1 MNWSASVV
9 LVGGLGIVAAGA
21 AVVSLPNLAILTA
34 AIPPFDSAVTIL
46 PFSAVSG
53 VVTFFV
59 GVIVASFIGP
69 ACAGFTPS
77 NATGNWGITSLPPN
91 TWNHVHHPVN
101 RHLLADRVALRRDRR
116 DDTPSFGVQ
125 SVRNDRSC

>member
-1 MNWSASVV
+1 LLRGESDGAFAYGELQSIVTPKQYVMNWSASVV

-46 PFSAVSG
+46 LFSAVSG

-59 GVIVASFIGP
+59 GVIVASFIGR
-69 ACAGFTPS
+69 ACAGFTPKQRDGDL
-77 NATGNWGITSLPPN
+77 GNN
-91 TWNHVHHPVN
+91 
-101 RHLLADRVALRRDRR
+101 
-116 DDTPSFGVQ
+116 Q
-125 SVRNDRSC
+125 SAA